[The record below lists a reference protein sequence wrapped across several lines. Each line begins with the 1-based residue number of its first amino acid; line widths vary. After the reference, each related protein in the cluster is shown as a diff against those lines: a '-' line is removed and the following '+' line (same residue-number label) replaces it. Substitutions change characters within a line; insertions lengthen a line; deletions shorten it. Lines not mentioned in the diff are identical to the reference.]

1 MKYFSLCLA
10 YSEPVSWNAHRITM
24 LMARTVAPA
33 TDIETNLDLR
43 SRSSHPRARW
53 WGWGVLAPE
62 SGEFGFLELPLT
74 GSNAKFRYRT
84 TGQPMD

>member
-1 MKYFSLCLA
+1 MELPCLWRA
-10 YSEPVSWNAHRITM
+10 LLRLPLTLKRTWTS
-24 LMARTVAPA
+24 ARAA
-33 TDIETNLDLR
+33 LILGFG
-43 SRSSHPRARW
+43 SG
-53 WGWGVLAPE
+53 GWGVLAPE

>member
-1 MKYFSLCLA
+1 MHTELPCLWRA
-10 YSEPVSWNAHRITM
+10 LLRLPLTLKRTWTS
-24 LMARTVAPA
+24 ARAA
-33 TDIETNLDLR
+33 LILGFGGG
-43 SRSSHPRARW
+43 
-53 WGWGVLAPE
+53 GWGVSAPE